1 MDMNKLKLN
10 ELIEEIE
17 YLKEAEEL
25 LLQIYINV
33 GVYNL
38 EILDENFNYPRPL
51 AKTLSTMIRD
61 HFKFDDSE

>member
-1 MDMNKLKLN
+1 M
-10 ELIEEIE
+10 ELDKFIEEIE

-25 LLQIYINV
+25 LNKIYTSI

-38 EILDENFNYPRPL
+38 EILDGKFDYPKPL
-51 AKTLSTMIRD
+51 SIMIKN